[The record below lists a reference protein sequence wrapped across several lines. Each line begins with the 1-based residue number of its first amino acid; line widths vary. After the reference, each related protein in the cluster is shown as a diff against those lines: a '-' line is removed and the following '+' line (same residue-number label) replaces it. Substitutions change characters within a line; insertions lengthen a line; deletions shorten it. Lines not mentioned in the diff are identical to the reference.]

1 MRQGP
6 HRAFREIIF
15 SPSAKPAAANGLDGA
30 KGNANISG
38 EGTTWVR
45 ADKSVSFDGIQDL
58 TMAGMDCVARDW
70 YNETGEML
78 TVTSGTDSTNIHA
91 AGQYSHAGGYK
102 LDIVS
107 PKLDTPD
114 GRALFKKIAAKYG
127 VIVNDE
133 YENPSPNSTGGHMD
147 CSFQNC
153 KLPIQVRADGSRGM
167 STLASWQDQQDIAA
181 KYDAIQKSENA
192 IKNARYNKIADDFFQ
207 ETYQNAQTG
216 TPFEKAM
223 ANAYARAGNDE
234 TLLKA
239 LPQKVHLIYQGIANE
254 SGANGKAAKAG
265 VPSDILSSI
274 NTVLAAGGYDTIDK
288 YLNALRARG
297 ATLAQIIEGRQEY
310 IDFERSSGKYAFTKW
325 SIPVATLKELWGCT
339 LSKYPS
345 LDEIHR
351 ANRKFQGAMRALG
364 YKISDY
370 RIKYHTDP
378 GYDEYWEMC
387 KDVVREKQVGT
398 YQPHYYTTGSTAT
411 EPLYG
416 IDAQLALS
424 GIKSAVGVSDSQAEV
439 VFEGGVTKLMGTNEL
454 DQYKK
459 GTHDILV
466 KEAREQI
473 NSNQLNQDYA
483 ARKAGQT
490 YEITGGED

>member
-1 MRQGP
+1 
-6 HRAFREIIF
+6 
-15 SPSAKPAAANGLDGA
+15 
-30 KGNANISG
+30 
-38 EGTTWVR
+38 
-45 ADKSVSFDGIQDL
+45 
-58 TMAGMDCVARDW
+58 MAGMDCVARDW

-153 KLPIQVRADGSRGM
+153 KLPIQVRADGSRSM
-167 STLASWQDQQDIAA
+167 STLATWQEQQDIAA
-181 KYDAIQKSENA
+181 KYDAIQKSEST

-207 ETYQNAQTG
+207 ETYQNAHTG
-216 TPFEKAM
+216 TSFEKAM
-223 ANAYARAGNDE
+223 ENAYARAGNDE
-234 TLLKA
+234 ILFKA

-265 VPSDILSSI
+265 VPKNTLLSI
-274 NTVLAAGGYDTIDK
+274 DALLVEGKYKTIDEYLGVLAGC
-288 YLNALRARG
+288 G
-297 ATLAQIIEGRQEY
+297 ATGAQIEEGRQEY
-310 IDFERSSGKYAFTKW
+310 ADFERGSGKYAFKKW
-325 SIPVATLKELWGCT
+325 KISIDDLKRLWGC
-339 LSKYPS
+339 LPGKYAS
-345 LDEIHR
+345 NDEIWR
-351 ANRKFQGAMRALG
+351 ANKKFQGALRALG
-364 YKISDY
+364 YMVSDY
-370 RIKYHTDP
+370 KKKYNTEP
-378 GYDEYWEMC
+378 TYYEYEKMC
-387 KDVVREKQVGT
+387 KEVVEDKFIGT
-398 YQPHYYTTGSTAT
+398 YSAYGWLGSTST
-411 EPLYG
+411 EELY
-416 IDAQLALS
+416 INRAQLALND
-424 GIKSAVGVSDSQAEV
+424 IKNAIRVSDGMAMV
-439 VFEGGVTKLMGTNEL
+439 TFENGVTKLMGINEL
-454 DQYKK
+454 YLYKM
-459 GTHDILV
+459 GTRDILA
-466 KEAREQI
+466 KEARERI